1 MCWMSLT
8 CNVHC
13 AGANADSNEWSVASA
28 GATPDGGKGAIAAL
42 VIGCSAFVILSCSVP
57 WLYVCDMALGFV
69 YTQTP
74 TQRPTPLPTAEPT
87 LSPSMVN
94 ACVACINVFVVDIM
108 PDVLDVTDLQC
119 PLCRRQR

>member
-1 MCWMSLT
+1 MALT
-8 CNVHC
+8 RCIHFT
-13 AGANADSNEWSVASA
+13 GAYADSNEWSDAAA
-28 GATPDGGKGAIAAL
+28 GAAPDSGKGAIAVL
-42 VIGCSAFVILSCSVP
+42 LFGCRCIMILSRFVSCLGYLCMT
-57 WLYVCDMALGFV
+57 WFAAVCV
-69 YTQTP
+69 QTP
-74 TQRPTPLPTAEPT
+74 TQLPTPLPTAEPT